1 LRVQRYVQALV
12 FKTGMAKIGL
22 VFFGLLIGLVLAP
35 TLSRAAAP
43 QLLLHKAD
51 SLYAA
56 GAEQQS
62 LDVYEEI
69 FRQNRAVSP
78 RMLFRMAF
86 LEENRGRIPQTLYY
100 LSLLYT
106 INPDEATRSKIES
119 LARQYKLEGY
129 EFDELDFF
137 RQMLRRYSK
146 HVFGAFTVVVGLLLV
161 VLFRRRMRK
170 KSLRLLP
177 LAIVV
182 LLGAATV
189 VLNADIDYGKAVVL
203 HANLPVMAEAAS
215 SAKAVEFAPA
225 GTRLTVT
232 GSDETWYRVE
242 YKDHKGYVNRFWVGY
257 F

>member
-1 LRVQRYVQALV
+1 
-12 FKTGMAKIGL
+12 MAKIGL
-22 VFFGLLIGLVLAP
+22 VFLGLIFGNAL
-35 TLSRAAAP
+35 TLSVGFAATS
-43 QLLLHKAD
+43 QSLLLKAD

-56 GAEQQS
+56 GNEPRS
-62 LDVYEEI
+62 LDLYEQI

-78 RMLFRMAF
+78 KMLFRMAYM
-86 LEENRGRIPQTLYY
+86 EENRGRIPQTLYY

-146 HVFGAFTVVVGLLLV
+146 HVFGAFTIVVGLLLV
-161 VLFRRRMRK
+161 VLFRRRMRR

-215 SAKAVEFAPA
+215 SARAVEFAPA

-232 GSDETWYRVE
+232 GSEDTWYRVE